1 MNSKKKA
8 IQAFKKKAPK
18 LPVSFIVGAV
28 IGGGLFLYASRN
40 KRTKTLNAV
49 TNVAKLAA
57 PYVIIAILDKM
68 VDNYEAEKGN
78 AVEETEAEI
87 I

>member
-1 MNSKKKA
+1 MNKKQA

-18 LPVSFIVGAV
+18 LPVGFIVGAV
-28 IGGGLFLYASRN
+28 IGGGLFLYASKNRG
-40 KRTKTLNAV
+40 TKTVNAI

-57 PYVIIAILDKM
+57 PYVIIAILDRM
-68 VDNYEAEKGN
+68 VDSYETQKGR
-78 AVEETEAEI
+78 VIEEAEAEI